1 MKNRKIIST
10 ATLLLLVCCAL
21 LPKSEAVNPPPDG
34 GYPGG
39 NTAEGQGALL
49 SLTSGTFN
57 TAVGFSS
64 LRALTDGD
72 FNTATGAG
80 TLIANT
86 GDENTAIGTGVLLS
100 NTIGSSNTGTGAF
113 ALFSNT
119 EGEFNTATGVSAL
132 FSNTEGKNNTA
143 NGFQALLNNTAG
155 SQNTAVGTQALLS
168 NKEGSN
174 NTASGFQA
182 LLNNTSG
189 MLNTANG
196 IQALLNNT
204 TGAFNT
210 AMGFAALQS
219 NTTGGNNIALGFN
232 AGGNL
237 TTGFSN
243 VDIGNPGLRDESR
256 TIRIGDNGSQ
266 TRTFIAGIR
275 GVTTENADAVN
286 VVVDSDGQL
295 GTTSSSRRFKKEIR
309 PMHQASQAILGLKPV
324 TFYYKTDTTR
334 TPQFGLIAEE
344 VAEVNPDLVVRDK
357 EGKPYS
363 VRYDQVN
370 AMLLNEFLKEHR
382 KVEKQQAVVAQLES
396 TLASLRKNF
405 ELTATKQQKEI
416 EALTSGLQKVSAQ
429 VGLSALGTKVTATEQ
444 ATGKKRN
451 EKYESAD

>member
-1 MKNRKIIST
+1 MKNRKITFT
-10 ATLLLLVCCAL
+10 ATLLALSCLAL
-21 LPKSEAVNPPPDG
+21 LPKSEAISPPPDG
-34 GYPGG
+34 GYAGG
-39 NTAEGQGALL
+39 NTAEGQNALF

-57 TAVGFSS
+57 TAVGFFS

-72 FNTATGAG
+72 FNTATGAA

-86 GDENTAIGTGVLLS
+86 ADENTAVGTGVLFS
-100 NTIGSSNTGTGAF
+100 NTIGGSNTGAGAF
-113 ALFSNT
+113 ALFSNIV
-119 EGEFNTATGVSAL
+119 GEFNTATGVNAL

-143 NGFQALLNNTAG
+143 NGFQALSNNTAG
-155 SQNTAVGTQALLS
+155 AQNTAVGTQALLS
-168 NKEGSN
+168 NTEGSN

-204 TGAFNT
+204 TGAFNV

-243 VDIGNPGLRDESR
+243 IDVGNLGLRDESS

-275 GVTTENADAVN
+275 GVTTGNADAVN

-295 GTTSSSRRFKKEIR
+295 GTTSSSRRFKEEIK
-309 PMHQASQAILGLKPV
+309 PMGQASEAILALKPV
-324 TFYYKTDTTR
+324 TFCYKNDNTG
-334 TPQFGLIAEE
+334 TPQFGLIAED
-344 VAEVNPDLVVRDK
+344 VAEISPDLVVCDK
-357 EGKPYS
+357 NGEIYG

-382 KVEKQQAVVAQLES
+382 KVEKQQAIIAELES
-396 TLASLRKNF
+396 TLASLRNNF
-405 ELTATKQQKEI
+405 EVTATKQQKEI
-416 EALTSGLQKVSAQ
+416 EALTTGLQKVSAR
-429 VGLSALGTKVTATEQ
+429 VGVRALGAKAIAT
-444 ATGKKRN
+444 N
-451 EKYESAD
+451 